1 MKIVLGG
8 SSLLGPLTGI
18 GQYTYFL
25 CEELRGLNQDVTLFY
40 GHRWGRELP
49 VARTGT
55 ASTRNAPSINL
66 RQLARSVPFSYKVA
80 ALMRG
85 TGFRLYNAFN
95 NPDLY
100 HEPNFIPHRF
110 KGPTVITVHDLS
122 VIRFPEMHPKARI
135 RAIGKRLEKAIERA
149 DRVITVSDFV
159 RTEVLENFDCAPEK
173 VVAVHNGVST
183 GFHPRTEADCS
194 ARLAAAGLKYKGYV
208 LSVGTFEP
216 RKNLGRLAEAW
227 LQLPADVRREYPLVL
242 AGARGWG
249 EGEFAKALS
258 RLEQE
263 GSLIKLD
270 YVDSGLLHV
279 LYAGARLFIYPSLYE
294 GFGLPVLEAMAS
306 GVPVICSNVSSLP
319 EVADGAALLVDPE
332 SSVLIAR
339 AVESLLQDEKTC
351 EVMVGKGRAR
361 AAGLTWASTATKT
374 LDVYRQLVG
383 D

>member
-1 MKIVLGG
+1 MKVLLGAT
-8 SSLLGPLTGI
+8 SLSGPLTGI

-25 CEELRGLNQDVTLFY
+25 CEELRKLDQDVTLFY
-40 GHRWGRELP
+40 GHRWGSELP
-49 VARTGT
+49 VPAAGGGT
-55 ASTRNAPSINL
+55 SRRSSGVNVRRL
-66 RQLARSVPFSYKVA
+66 VRSVPFSYKAA

-85 TGFRLYNAFN
+85 AAFRAWRLRNEA
-95 NPDLY
+95 DVY

-110 KGPTVITVHDLS
+110 DGPTVITVHDLS
-122 VIRFPEMHPKARI
+122 VIRFPEMHPPARI
-135 RAIGKRLEKAIERA
+135 RAIGNKLKHAIARA

-159 RTEVLENFDCAPEK
+159 RTEVLEHFDCAPEK
-173 VVAVHNGVST
+173 VVAVHNGVSS

-194 ARLAAAGLKYKGYV
+194 ARLAATGLKYGSYV

-216 RKNLGRLAEAW
+216 RKNLGRLAQAW
-227 LQLPADVRREYPLVL
+227 LQLPADIRREYPLVL

-263 GSLIKLD
+263 GSLVKLD
-270 YVDSGLLHV
+270 YVDSELLHV

-319 EVADGAALLVDPE
+319 EVADGAAVLVDPH
-332 SSVLIAR
+332 SSGEMAH
-339 AVESLLQDEKTC
+339 AAEALLADKDTT
-351 EVMVGKGRAR
+351 GRMTATGLMR
-361 AAGLTWASTATKT
+361 AAELAWKRTAAKT
-374 LDVYRQLVG
+374 LDVYRQAAG
-383 D
+383 